1 MKQDKREKIQPEEI
15 KQIFS
20 SIALNY
26 DRANKAITFGMDTG
40 WRKKLVK
47 WSNAPL
53 NGKILDL
60 ATGTGALA
68 FEFQKQ
74 LDPSAQITGLD
85 FCEEMLKIAKNKAN
99 RQTDKNDL
107 PQNQKKQPNNI
118 KFLSGDIQ
126 ELSFTDNTYDVCCI
140 AYGLRNVEDI
150 VKTLKEMA
158 RVTKKGGAVMILETG
173 DKPVFFLRPF
183 FYLHFR
189 CLVPRIGGF
198 LTGQKSA
205 YEYLQK
211 SSLKFLSRHK
221 LLKLMEDTHLF
232 SKCEYK
238 SLFFG
243 ASFIYKALVA

>member
-1 MKQDKREKIQPEEI
+1 MKQDKKAKIQPEEI
-15 KQIFS
+15 KKIFS

-26 DRANKAITFGMDTG
+26 DRANKAITFGMDSQ

-47 WSNAPL
+47 WSKAPK
-53 NGKILDL
+53 NSKVLDL

-74 LDPSAQITGLD
+74 LGPSAQITGLD
-85 FCEEMLKIAKNKAN
+85 FCEEMLKIAKKKAN
-99 RQTDKNDL
+99 
-107 PQNQKKQPNNI
+107 PQKNNI
-118 KFLSGDIQ
+118 QFLTEDIQ
-126 ELSFTDNTYDVCCI
+126 KLSFSDNTYDVCSM
-140 AYGLRNVEDI
+140 AYGLRNVADP

-158 RVTKKGGAVMILETG
+158 RVTKKGGTVMILETG
-173 DKPVFFLRPF
+173 DRPMFFLRPF

-189 CLVPRIGGF
+189 FLVPHIGGF

-221 LLKLMEDTHLF
+221 MLKFMNDTKLF
-232 SKCEYK
+232 SNCECK
-238 SLFFG
+238 ILFFG